1 MSCDLANLKYNETF
15 SFRDGT
21 AKFLSKD
28 DKSGTAWI
36 NYNGQLLKVDY
47 NDLFGINTD
56 KYLEE
61 RKEENLAGIDQR
73 IASAQASYE
82 KYCSKIEAA
91 KMTYKLETEK
101 ENFFTKLMAKILGD
115 KKDATQLSGI
125 KAREYQEAEASRSL
139 SRKLSSSASS
149 DIFSYAISAA
159 DEAYY
164 KNDLVCQ
171 RSLAE
176 AMMG

>member
-1 MSCDLANLKYNETF
+1 MKMIKYQKKKLIKKVIQKDVNNYIIVMNNGKIKLEMLA
-15 SFRDGT
+15 
-21 AKFLSKD
+21 
-28 DKSGTAWI
+28 
-36 NYNGQLLKVDY
+36 
-47 NDLFGINTD
+47 D

-61 RKEENLAGIDQR
+61 RKKENLAGIDQR

-82 KYCSKIEAA
+82 DYCARIEAA

-125 KAREYQEAEASRSL
+125 KAQEYQEAEASRSL

-164 KNDLVCQ
+164 KHDLVCQ

>member
-1 MSCDLANLKYNETF
+1 MSFDLANLKYNESF

-21 AKFLSKD
+21 ATFLSND
-28 DKSGTAWI
+28 DNSGTAWI

-47 NDLFGINTD
+47 NDLFGINAD
-56 KYLEE
+56 KYLKE

-82 KYCSKIEAA
+82 DYCARIEAA
-91 KMTYKLETEK
+91 KITYRVETEN

-125 KAREYQEAEASRSL
+125 KALEYQKAEASRIL
-139 SRKLSSSASS
+139 SRKLSSRASS

-164 KNDLVCQ
+164 KHDLVCQ